1 MKNLDCNQIKIF
13 IHLKIIGEEDKNQKK
28 KKLYTYIF
36 LILKKKFCNLVKLLG
51 TTMVFKPNFYFIL
64 ALCSCDA
71 RLNQNSYVN
80 SFLFYFILIYLK
92 LNNRVDNKNK

>member
-36 LILKKKFCNLVKLLG
+36 LILKKIFA
-51 TTMVFKPNFYFIL
+51 I
-64 ALCSCDA
+64 
-71 RLNQNSYVN
+71 
-80 SFLFYFILIYLK
+80 
-92 LNNRVDNKNK
+92 